1 MDLVE
6 ELTKLREEV
15 GALRKVVQA
24 QGMALQSIHAAQI
37 QAAFNTIP
45 GGTTTP
51 TVLTKETPKIPLLRT
66 EEKTA
71 KGSFAIST
79 KKFLSKIIR

>member
-6 ELTKLREEV
+6 ELNKIKEEL
-15 GALRKVVQA
+15 GSLRKLVQA

-37 QAAFNTIP
+37 QAAFKVP
-45 GGTTTP
+45 GGSTTP
-51 TVLTKETPKIPLLRT
+51 ALLEKDIPKIPLLQT
-66 EEKTA
+66 EEKSA